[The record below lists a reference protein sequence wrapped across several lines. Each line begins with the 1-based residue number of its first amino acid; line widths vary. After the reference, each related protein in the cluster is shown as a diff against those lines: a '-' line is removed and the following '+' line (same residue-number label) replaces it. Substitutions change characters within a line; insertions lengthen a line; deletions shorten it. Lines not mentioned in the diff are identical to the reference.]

1 MHPDYVKFRLPPECV
16 RIVARI
22 QELVP
27 DLGRHEIVRIAVARG
42 LSDMARD
49 LVRGISE
56 QQQPAEV
63 ETSAPEVE
71 APAPTTTEEGI

>member
-27 DLGRHEIVRIAVARG
+27 DLGRHEIVRIAAARG

-49 LVRGISE
+49 LVRGL
-56 QQQPAEV
+56 AG
-63 ETSAPEVE
+63 TSEVE
-71 APAPTTTEEGI
+71 APAPEASAPTMTEEGT